1 MKAILEFNLPED
13 NLEYLQ
19 AVKARDMANAL
30 WQITHNL
37 KKQCIR
43 EAENN
48 NESVE
53 CQYITDGI
61 DLVYEK
67 IYQILDDNNINLDE
81 LNE

>member
-13 NLEYLQ
+13 NIEYKV
-19 AVKARDMANAL
+19 ATKANDISQAL
-30 WQITHNL
+30 WTIIHNL

-43 EAENN
+43 EAETN

-53 CQYITDGI
+53 CQYVIDGI

-67 IYQILDDNNINLDE
+67 IYEL
-81 LNE
+81 LNEYDINIDKLIE